1 MAWYDD
7 PRLDDEGNYDYY
19 VEELPNDY
27 AKWELSRYRWK
38 CDDCGKER
46 HLAFETKHYFYCW
59 DGWDYLGHRSCWL
72 CMLKLML
79 QTFKW
84 KLGKA
89 IYDNYQSRLIKLAWK
104 CHKNC
109 KSYSFWYW
117 YKTAKRIVKR

>member
-1 MAWYDD
+1 MAWYED

-19 VEELPNDY
+19 AEPLPEDY
-27 AKWELSRYRWK
+27 AKWELSRCAWK

-59 DGWDYLGHRSCWL
+59 DGWDSLGHRSCWL

-84 KLGKA
+84 KLGKV
-89 IYDNYQSRLIKLAWK
+89 IYDNYELHCIKLAWQCYRK
-104 CHKNC
+104 CKT
-109 KSYSFWYW
+109 YSFLYW
-117 YKTAKRIVKR
+117 YKTTKNIVKR